1 MDDDDDDNGDDD
13 DAGDDDDDDDDND
26 DDEGAY
32 AGITE
37 VGLAAAGSSKVSRR
51 ERGGG

>member
-1 MDDDDDDNGDDD
+1 MILDDDDNGDDGDND
-13 DAGDDDDDDDDND
+13 DEDDDDND

-32 AGITE
+32 AGITV
-37 VGLAAAGSSKVSRR
+37 VGLAAAVSSKVSRR